1 MRFLFHFRRS
11 PRSRVESRSS
21 VRSWSLIAAVLSLLC
36 IFSVRMLPAGQAT
49 ASSLK
54 SSAESHGVDLTIFDK
69 TCKPCEDFYNYAN
82 GEWLKKNPIPAAY
95 PSWGRFNE
103 LAERNRDELR
113 GILESAAADSKQSVG
128 SNEQKIGD
136 FYASCMDEKQINAA
150 GAKPLDP
157 EFGRIR
163 AINNVADLQAEVGR
177 LQRVGVRALFD
188 FGSTQ
193 DMKDSTRV
201 IGGADQGGLGLPDRD
216 YYTKMDDKSKQV
228 REQYQDHIA
237 KMMALVG
244 DDAAEAGVEA
254 KTILD
259 LETKLADASLTNVER
274 RDPDKTYHKMSR
286 PELQKLTPNWS
297 WDAYFQQIGHNDV
310 DFVDVSAPT
319 FFETMSRELKQVP
332 IGDWKIY
339 LRWHLL
345 NSSAPWLSQPFVDED
360 FNFKGRVLQGTKEL
374 LPRWKRCVSATD
386 RQLGEALGQI
396 YVKKYFPPR
405 AKARAQEIVGNLIDA
420 LHDDLETLSWMGP
433 ATRQQALLKLSK
445 FTRKIGYPD
454 KWRDYSAYHVDRT
467 SYTSN
472 QMRGA
477 EFAFERDLDKIGKPV
492 DRNEWQMTPP
502 TVNAY
507 YDSEMNEIVFPAGI
521 LQPPFFDPD
530 ADDASNYG
538 GMGAVI
544 GHEMTHGFDD
554 QGRKF
559 DADGNL
565 RDWWTPEDEK
575 NFKERAECVKTQFE
589 SYKIQGDLHEN
600 GDLVLGESIADL
612 GGVNIAYR
620 ALQKQLASKRP
631 PSIGGFT
638 PEQRFFLA
646 FTQIWAASDRPEFE
660 RLMLN
665 TNPHPLARLR
675 AIAPP
680 TNMPAFAQAFACKD
694 GDAMVRAAGMRC
706 QIW

>member
-1 MRFLFHFRRS
+1 MRVLFHFRRS
-11 PRSRVESRSS
+11 SRWASESTSS
-21 VRSWSLIAAVLSLLC
+21 VRTYILIAAVLSLLS
-36 IFSVRMLPAGQAT
+36 IFSVRMLPAGQGS
-49 ASSLK
+49 ASSEQP
-54 SSAESHGVDLTIFDK
+54 SAESHGVDLTIVDK

-82 GEWLKKNPIPAAY
+82 GEWLKRNPVPAAY

-113 GILESAAADSKQSVG
+113 GILESAAADSKQTAG
-128 SNEQKIGD
+128 SNQQKIGD

-157 EFGRIR
+157 EFGRIA
-163 AINNVADLQAEVGR
+163 AIRSVADLQAEVGR
-177 LQRVGVRALFD
+177 LQSVGVRALFD

-216 YYTKMDDKSKQV
+216 YYTKTDDKSKQV

-237 KMMALVG
+237 KMLALVG
-244 DDAAEAGVEA
+244 DDAAKAGVEA

-259 LETKLADASLTNVER
+259 LETKLAEASLTNVER
-274 RDPDKTYHKMSR
+274 RDPGKTYHKMSR

-297 WDAYFQQIGHNDV
+297 WDAYFQQIGYTNIDS
-310 DFVDVSAPT
+310 VDVSAPK
-319 FFETMSRELKQVP
+319 FFETMSRELKEVP
-332 IGDWKIY
+332 VGDWKTY
-339 LRWHLL
+339 LRWHLV
-345 NSSAPWLSQPFVDED
+345 NSAAPWLSQPFVDED

-396 YVKKYFPPR
+396 YVEKYFPPR
-405 AKARAQEIVGNLIDA
+405 AKARAQEIVGHLIDA
-420 LHDDLETLSWMGP
+420 LQDDLQTLAWMGP

-454 KWRDYSAYHVDRT
+454 KWRDYSAYRVDRT
-467 SYTSN
+467 SYAAN

-477 EFAFERDLDKIGKPV
+477 EFSFKRDLNKIGKPV

-575 NFKERAECVKTQFE
+575 NFNERAECVKTQFE
-589 SYKIQGDLHEN
+589 SYKVQDDLHEN

-612 GGVNIAYR
+612 GGLNIAYR
-620 ALQKQLASKRP
+620 ALQKEVGNKRP
-631 PSIGGFT
+631 PAIGGLT

-680 TNMPAFAQAFACKD
+680 SNMPAFAQAFGCKD
-694 GDAMVRAAGMRC
+694 GDAMVRAAAMRC